1 MVTRDTGNG
10 NIVCVYCREG
20 HYSASCTKV
29 STIPARREILRKEG
43 CCFVCLRKG
52 HRANECQ
59 SHRKCRRCGRKHHQS
74 ICEQGSAALTPENH
88 DIKETPPTT
97 STVAKTR
104 NNVLLQTA
112 RSKAYSAD
120 NQLVPVRVLLD
131 SGSQRSYITN
141 SLKAKLKLVPLRQE
155 RLALNTFG
163 NTECK
168 RENCDLIAVTLQGKM
183 GEDIELQVLSFL
195 AICSALQTAV
205 VVDQYPHLRDL
216 DLADKNGDE
225 NCSDS
230 IDILIGSD
238 YYWRVIIGDI
248 IRGDSGPV
256 ALNSHFGWVVSG
268 PTKSLSVNYTVSTL
282 IIDESDNV
290 STKTYSDHQL
300 VQDLNKFWDTEAIGI
315 IDHKQ
320 QSLDWFPPEIVF
332 DWEGRRY
339 QVTLPWKSDTRPL
352 SNCYSVCV
360 GRLNQLYKR
369 LTKSELLLKEYDE
382 VFRRQLDDGIIERV
396 PQNEEGLSG
405 CHFLP
410 HHGVIREDK
419 ETTKLRVVFD
429 GSAKDGM
436 KDLSLNDCLEKGPN
450 TTPHIFDIL
459 LKFRCYPIGI
469 VADVEKAFHQI
480 VVARKDRNMLKFLWF
495 DDIGKQNPQIVQYRF
510 CRLVFGLTPSPA
522 ILSEVIQLHV
532 TRYLLVEPMIAEIL
546 AHGFYI
552 DDFTSGAQTVEEGFN
567 IYQKAKQLMQ
577 QGGFNL
583 RKWKTNS
590 KTLQQKIDLTEGG
603 ASETSE
609 VKILGIRWDTE
620 RDEFQFEF
628 KEITTFVRSLPPTKR
643 SILRLSAKV
652 FDPMGLLSPI
662 VIGTKI
668 LFQALCKSKI
678 DWDSPLDGDL
688 LCHWKCLIEEIEAI
702 SEIRIPRCYL
712 QLEHGTVVSQELH
725 GFSDASVRAYAAVVY
740 LRTEYTNGHVRVC
753 LVSSKTRVAPLKE
766 QFIPRLEL
774 LGATILSRL
783 VSSVCKNPNLNY
795 PTYYWTDSLTVLCW
809 VRNNKLWKQYVKN
822 RVEEIRT
829 LTNAECWRYCPG
841 SENPADLPS
850 RSCQGRELVHNQSWW
865 EGPQFLKAAPE
876 AWPDTPTKYDSTEAH
891 KEQVRD
897 PPEIVVSLP
906 TFTPA
911 QNYLNLE
918 AIIDIE
924 RYSSKLKLLRVTALV
939 RRFVT
944 YLQSRHREDNVRGPT
959 AAELKEAEDQW
970 VGSIQKN
977 VFTEQYRELLAGGTV
992 IYKGQLILILNDDHF
1007 ICCKGRLNQSDLPTS
1022 MKNPF
1027 CSQPSIDLLNF

>member
-1 MVTRDTGNG
+1 
-10 NIVCVYCREG
+10 
-20 HYSASCTKV
+20 
-29 STIPARREILRKEG
+29 
-43 CCFVCLRKG
+43 
-52 HRANECQ
+52 
-59 SHRKCRRCGRKHHQS
+59 
-74 ICEQGSAALTPENH
+74 
-88 DIKETPPTT
+88 
-97 STVAKTR
+97 
-104 NNVLLQTA
+104 
-112 RSKAYSAD
+112 
-120 NQLVPVRVLLD
+120 
-131 SGSQRSYITN
+131 
-141 SLKAKLKLVPLRQE
+141 
-155 RLALNTFG
+155 
-163 NTECK
+163 
-168 RENCDLIAVTLQGKM
+168 
-183 GEDIELQVLSFL
+183 
-195 AICSALQTAV
+195 
-205 VVDQYPHLRDL
+205 
-216 DLADKNGDE
+216 
-225 NCSDS
+225 
-230 IDILIGSD
+230 
-238 YYWRVIIGDI
+238 
-248 IRGDSGPV
+248 
-256 ALNSHFGWVVSG
+256 
-268 PTKSLSVNYTVSTL
+268 
-282 IIDESDNV
+282 
-290 STKTYSDHQL
+290 
-300 VQDLNKFWDTEAIGI
+300 
-315 IDHKQ
+315 
-320 QSLDWFPPEIVF
+320 
-332 DWEGRRY
+332 
-339 QVTLPWKSDTRPL
+339 
-352 SNCYSVCV
+352 
-360 GRLNQLYKR
+360 
-369 LTKSELLLKEYDE
+369 
-382 VFRRQLDDGIIERV
+382 
-396 PQNEEGLSG
+396 
-405 CHFLP
+405 
-410 HHGVIREDK
+410 
-419 ETTKLRVVFD
+419 
-429 GSAKDGM
+429 M

-480 VVARKDRNMLKFLWF
+480 VVVRKDRNMLKFLWF

-510 CRLVFGLTPSPA
+510 CRLVFGLIPSPA
-522 ILSEVIQLHV
+522 ILSEIIQLHV

-546 AHGFYI
+546 AHGFYV

-620 RDEFQFEF
+620 RDEFQFDF

-643 SILRLSAKV
+643 SISAKV
-652 FDPMGLLSPI
+652 FDPMGLLSPF

-688 LCHWKCLIEEIEAI
+688 LCHWKCLIKEIEAI

-725 GFSDASVRAYAAVVY
+725 GFSDASVRAYATVLY
-740 LRTEYTNGHVRVC
+740 LRTEYANGESVFGFFKDQSGSRQ
-753 LVSSKTRVAPLKE
+753 S
-766 QFIPRLEL
+766 IPRLEL
-774 LGATILSRL
+774 QGATILSRL
-783 VSSVCKNPNLNY
+783 VSSVRKNPNLNY

-829 LTNAECWRYCPG
+829 LTDAECWRYSPG

-850 RSCQGRELVHNQSWW
+850 RSCRGRELVHNQSWW

-911 QNYLNLE
+911 QNYLNLK

-970 VGSIQKN
+970 VRSIQKN

-992 IYKGQLILILNDDHF
+992 IYKGQLILFLNDDHF
-1007 ICCKGRLNQSDLPTS
+1007 ICCKGRLNQSDL
-1022 MKNPF
+1022 MKNPLLLPTKHRF
-1027 CSQPSIDLLNF
+1027 TELLVKERHNAVHHNGTPETLAAVREKYWIVQGRVVVKKIRKCFVCRWYDGKPFPSPIVPDLPAERVSKTPPFSTTGIDLQDHSTCVAPTVRKVIVRCTFACLRAPPPGHFI